1 MKDFGYDISDYCD
14 VAPEYGTLA
23 DAHDMIEAAHA
34 RGGQVE
40 QQGRTQ
46 AAGAH
51 TQHRGRLETLLP
63 LHAHL
68 RQDQV
73 PGESGHLIGAELNTA
88 DVGRKHGK

>member
-1 MKDFGYDISDYCD
+1 MDHLALQ
-14 VAPEYGTLA
+14 VAVVDHIEID
-23 DAHDMIEAAHA
+23 DAQAAHA

-63 LHAHL
+63 RHAHL

-73 PGESGHLIGAELNTA
+73 PGETGHLIGAELNTA